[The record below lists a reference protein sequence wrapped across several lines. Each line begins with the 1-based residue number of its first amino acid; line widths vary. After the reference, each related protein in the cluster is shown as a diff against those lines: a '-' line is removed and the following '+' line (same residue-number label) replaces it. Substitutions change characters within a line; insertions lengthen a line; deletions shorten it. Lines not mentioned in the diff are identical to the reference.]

1 MANAQAIERI
11 LSRLANATL
20 ADMAS
25 SFASSFLGQDT
36 FTAAC
41 HLYMVY
47 RDEERSPISKSLMDT
62 LNDDQP
68 ERLMVQCILS
78 GATQSIQ
85 SLSVVQLS
93 KNLEQFIPISTVD
106 TGRLHDL
113 QLLEQQLVEPG
124 VDNDSAG
131 VAQTSA
137 HHSTKH
143 QQPDSMTVDPALMD
157 AAFTSP
163 LSIAQQETLLHMIE
177 SDPENLKNHL
187 PLNHLPDLIEQNQA
201 IAIEALNVLA
211 ETPEFSEYL
220 QTILTIEVTS
230 STMEV
235 VHRLLIGNHRKHIPD
250 EFMHIYLS
258 NCIRSCEVI
267 EDRSLQSRQVR
278 LVSVFVQSL
287 IRNDVIKIADFLLE
301 IQSFCIEFSRHRGA
315 TSLFQIVAEQAN
327 KHDFVLTSPTGETP
341 SMDDTII

>member
-1 MANAQAIERI
+1 
-11 LSRLANATL
+11 
-20 ADMAS
+20 
-25 SFASSFLGQDT
+25 
-36 FTAAC
+36 
-41 HLYMVY
+41 
-47 RDEERSPISKSLMDT
+47 MDT
-62 LNDDQP
+62 LNEHQP
-68 ERLMVQCILS
+68 ERLVVQCILS
-78 GATQSIQ
+78 GATEPLQSF
-85 SLSVVQLS
+85 SAVELVD
-93 KNLEQFIPISTVD
+93 NLDRSIPIATVD
-106 TGRLHDL
+106 VQRLHNL
-113 QLLEQQLVEPG
+113 QVIEQQLVG
-124 VDNDSAG
+124 LGGDSQLAG
-131 VAQTSA
+131 IA
-137 HHSTKH
+137 HTHAHLSTKQH
-143 QQPDSMTVDPALMD
+143 QKHNVTIDPTLMN

-187 PLNHLPDLIEQNQA
+187 PLDQLPDLIEQNQA

-267 EDRSLQSRQVR
+267 DDRSLQSRQVR

-287 IRNDVIKIADFLLE
+287 IRNDIINISDFLLE

-315 TSLFQIVAEQAN
+315 TSLFQIVAEQTN
-327 KHDFVLTSPTGETP
+327 KHDFILSPPTGELGDST
-341 SMDDTII
+341 SMDDTVI